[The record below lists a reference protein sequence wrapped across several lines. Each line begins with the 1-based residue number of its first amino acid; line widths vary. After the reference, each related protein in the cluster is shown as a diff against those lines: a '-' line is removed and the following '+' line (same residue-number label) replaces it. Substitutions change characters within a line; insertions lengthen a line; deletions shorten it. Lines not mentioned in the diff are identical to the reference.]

1 MGIVCNK
8 CGNSNISE
16 YCAKC
21 NPFEY
26 IVKPPETKF
35 SSILADTYCGD
46 PTCILC
52 KNNGSMQANKRYDY
66 FPVEGEDIE
75 DYLDA
80 YSSYPKSKD
89 SNYTDIN
96 TKHNNK
102 DNNKDLGAGVKI
114 VYDSRA
120 VPAKP
125 AFSATA
131 KKLSIRF
138 FRTVERR
145 LENYERKIKYFKR
158 NYPKFFTLLLKIFC
172 VLCTIV
178 ASAGLYYISG
188 NLASFLFG
196 IIIGSY
202 FNQIVNQGL

>member
-26 IVKPPETKF
+26 IVKPPQTNF
-35 SSILADTYCGD
+35 SSIIADTYCGD

-52 KNNGSMQANKRYDY
+52 KNNGSQAANERYDY

-89 SNYTDIN
+89 SEASA
-96 TKHNNK
+96 KV
-102 DNNKDLGAGVKI
+102 L
-114 VYDSRA
+114 YDSRGKTDKTKEAGA
-120 VPAKP
+120 VRPAQP
-125 AFSATA
+125 AFSAA
-131 KKLSIRF
+131 PKFSSIRF

-145 LENYERKIKYFKR
+145 LESCERKIKSFKR
-158 NYPKFFTLLLKIFC
+158 NYPKFFRLLKKIFC
-172 VLCTIV
+172 VLCTIL
-178 ASAGLYYISG
+178 AAAGLYYISG
-188 NLASFLFG
+188 NIASFLFG
-196 IIIGSY
+196 TIVGSY
-202 FNQIVNQGL
+202 FNRMINEVP